1 MQISEFFPEDSSRET
16 LLKVQRLVSERARIK
31 DNFGDINYI
40 AAADQAFLD
49 NRIISGILIMDFGSL
64 EITER
69 AFSIQSINFPYIPTF
84 LSFREG
90 PAIVNAFEI
99 LKTRPDLLLIDGAG
113 INHPRGAGLATH
125 IGIALYVPTIGITKK
140 ILCGKGAEPS
150 NVGEASPLVYIDKTV
165 GWLLKSSKKSK
176 PIVVA
181 PGHRVSLKSSLS
193 IVKACLRGH
202 KLPEPARLAHEYANM
217 CKREQRIK
225 SSEKSFENHNIFIS

>member
-1 MQISEFFPEDSSRET
+1 MIRISEFFPEDSSRES
-16 LLKVQRLVSERARIK
+16 LLKVQRIVSERASIK
-31 DNFGDINYI
+31 DGFEDLNHI

-49 NRIISGILIMDFGSL
+49 NRIISGILMLDFYSL

-69 AFSIQSINFPYIPTF
+69 AFSIAPISFPYITTF

-90 PAIVNAFEI
+90 PAIVNAFGK

-113 INHPRGAGLATH
+113 INHPRSAGLATH
-125 IGIALYVPTIGITKK
+125 IGVALDVPTIGITKK
-140 ILCGKGAEPS
+140 ILCGKGDEPS
-150 NVGEASPLVYIDKTV
+150 NVGEASPLVYMDKTV

-181 PGHRVSLKSSLS
+181 PGHRVSLESSLS

-202 KLPEPARLAHEYANM
+202 KLPEPARLAHEYANT
-217 CKREQRIK
+217 CKK
-225 SSEKSFENHNIFIS
+225 NVEKDGNFDIPENQYAYR